1 MVNGPPCGI
10 CGFTLRW
17 LPQQSSWGCDR
28 CQRMFPASGAGAPQ
42 QQAAPQQPSPWA
54 PPNAQQSAQQTSPQS
69 PHAFSPPQQQGFGTT
84 PSRPPQQQGFAPP
97 QQQGFAPPQ
106 QQQGFAPP
114 QQQGFQPGGAHATH
128 PNAHGAHATHPNA
141 HGAHPTHPNAH
152 GAHPTHPN
160 AHGAHPSQAAN
171 PYAPPGHAT
180 PSHPPGANP
189 YAPPGGAYGQQPAPY
204 SPHPATPAPMGGA
217 PVAGKK
223 SSKGLL
229 IGLGVAG
236 LAIAG
241 GVIAFVVMRGG
252 GGTAGGG
259 SRSDVVKSTL
269 AALGDGD
276 VDQLLKLS
284 DIPGLHEKVVDC
296 SGKTKALK
304 EEGEEDDKELS
315 EKDKEDRDPKKQV
328 EKRKK
333 EFEEVAPRTKGAK
346 IELVEI
352 VTKEPPAPK
361 DDEKKSDD
369 EDDPLGGVMKTGQKL
384 MKGCVAKVPMRI
396 HTAKVKLK
404 VTPKGEAAIEQDAEI
419 MLLQVGSGFYLAAPP
434 TVSLGAGALE
444 REFKGI
450 KDKVCACKDAACAQK
465 LKDEFKASPRR
476 KEVKKEIKALSD
488 KDREKIDAIEDEIKA
503 CEAKLGGEDQLEAME
518 QFKDKLCACTDK
530 VCADKVQQELTVWSN
545 SHNDTKLADEDMS
558 KASAIGEEMAKCLT
572 RILSADTG
580 GGAGGGIGATIAS
593 AGGVAEAAADWPQEC
608 RDYREMI
615 LKGANCPKL
624 PQASRQALLDGYKA
638 MSEGWKNIGSLPPES
653 MKAIAD
659 GCKQGTDA
667 LKQSFAT
674 LGC

>member
-28 CQRMFPASGAGAPQ
+28 CQRMFPPSGAGAPQ
-42 QQAAPQQPSPWA
+42 QHQAPQQPSPWA
-54 PPNAQQSAQQTSPQS
+54 PPNAQQPAQSPQG
-69 PHAFSPPQQQGFGTT
+69 FSPPQQQGFGAS
-84 PSRPPQQQGFAPP
+84 PSRPPQQQGFVPP
-97 QQQGFAPPQ
+97 QQQGFQPP

-114 QQQGFQPGGAHATH
+114 QQQGFQPGGMH
-128 PNAHGAHATHPNA
+128 PGASHP
-141 HGAHPTHPNAH
+141 PV
-152 GAHPTHPN
+152 
-160 AHGAHPSQAAN
+160 AN
-171 PYAPPGHAT
+171 PYAPAGHAA

-189 YAPPGGAYGQQPAPY
+189 YAPPGAQHPGAQHPGAYGQQPAAY
-204 SPHPATPAPMGGA
+204 SPHPATPAPTGAA

-223 SSKGLL
+223 SSKGLM

-236 LAIAG
+236 VAIAG
-241 GVIAFVVMRGG
+241 GVIAFVLMRGG

-276 VDQLLKLS
+276 VDQLMKLS
-284 DIPGLHEKVVDC
+284 DVEGLHEKVVDC

-333 EFEEVAPRTKGAK
+333 EFEEVAPRTKGTK

-404 VTPKGEAAIEQDAEI
+404 VTPKGEEATEQDAEI
-419 MLLQVGSGFYLAAPP
+419 VLLQIGSGFYLAAAP
-434 TVSLGAGALE
+434 TVSLGVGALE

-450 KDKVCACKDAACAQK
+450 KDKVCACKDAECAQK

-476 KEVKKEIKALSD
+476 KQVKKEIKALSE
-488 KDREKIDAIEDEIKA
+488 KDQAKLEMIEDEIKA
-503 CEAKLGGEDQLEAME
+503 CEKKLGGDDQLEAME
-518 QFKDKLCACTDK
+518 QFRDKICGCPDK
-530 VCADKVQQELTVWSN
+530 TCADKVTQEMTVWGNSN
-545 SHNDTKLADEDMS
+545 KDAKLSEEDMK
-558 KASAIGEEMAKCLT
+558 KASEIGEEMGKCIT
-572 RILSADTG
+572 RIYSADTG

-593 AGGVAEAAADWPQEC
+593 AGGLAEASADLPQQC
-608 RDYREMI
+608 RDYRETI
-615 LKGANCPKL
+615 LKAANCPKL
-624 PQASRQALLDGYKA
+624 PQQSRQALLDG
-638 MSEGWKNIGSLPPES
+638 WKSMADAWKSFDFKTMPAES
-653 MKAIAD
+653 VKAIEDA
-659 GCKQGTDA
+659 CKQGTEA
-667 LKQSFAT
+667 IEQMQTS